1 MVEVLDRFRVDSLCL
16 PWENDVQRLRMR
28 NELFEI
34 IFSKPQRRN
43 LTQTNSVEIT
53 TFGDSKPSSI
63 PEKLSVKLVRSALLQ
78 KYSRN
83 GHFEHIDVSTA
94 AYLFHDYVVD
104 CVKSSVLRYWKQCE
118 ADMWPERQLIFQFRR
133 KKQIFY
139 EWRRFTKYAE
149 TLRRFIMRKFVA
161 WAHYTRKMHEHYSFV
176 RVCFWPFYVW
186 KRHLQQQIIARGK
199 SGFLCNVV
207 ATYIQLRHLNAW
219 TAYFRKRKWYRKQ
232 VLKARA
238 KAARKVLQCCWSAW
252 QDHTST
258 RIRIHRLWKGRGHI
272 MQQLHKLYMVKV
284 TLYIWRYYAI
294 LKQDLKH
301 RRYLCPHALLV
312 AALHSRH
319 EKKTPSSSPKHTASS
334 PALVRRPMNSSGRW
348 NGSGFMVPENSPL
361 HSSSSS
367 TQMAKATGLLT
378 RVSSV
383 KKAIHKIDDQ
393 NENGR
398 FEDEDE
404 DHGAVVAEE
413 SNNEKIAP
421 LSRIMQ
427 TEIGSRI
434 KRKSRLYDLC
444 LQLYLR
450 YREKDRRDM
459 AGNVIEFRR
468 IGKQLLSRLREQVVY
483 SKKNRFASDLGAFRV
498 QNERFRQWMIAVE
511 HKMGKSVADD
521 LKETHRSQSILEEK
535 RDIGELNWLQDT
547 AWRCN
552 GIEQCPLLAQQLRSD
567 LISIDQDNND
577 RMETIHDREVA
588 LTKRKSTEEGFLRKE
603 MSVTLKMKATQMQ
616 QAQHI
621 LRTRGHRLHDAL
633 DHVFD
638 NLLEQQMRSSLK
650 SSFRSLRVMVM
661 MKYTQTICNRVQIRN
676 WLRLCK
682 RFSYWQSHMT
692 ALHDMKTKYHV
703 FQSLLKHAVWQ
714 WKLQSPGLSLKLKR
728 RQELIWK
735 EEQALIDCE
744 LLNGSATSIQLA
756 LTKKSPANSFRC
768 IFLRWVQYTQNSFA
782 TRQIIALARR
792 KHEVWL
798 MHSIFCAFKHHVK
811 ARYSFETRLG
821 HRPFLWRQ
829 CEADLDEYH
838 RKIVAFVA
846 QLPTTKLK
854 QKLEAKLKRLQHS
867 AKGTPTLKQL
877 FQRHEEHVRERLY
890 LENRLMFVAYN
901 ERKIHHYS
909 ERTSPLFGSH
919 VGRLFAYE
927 KAPPYGSISDVAVF
941 CSKQVDGISL
951 VVKTNAS
958 VIVEGSLHGNPFGNR
973 EVFTLARGEVLVS
986 IEGFASQTIYGLR
999 FGTSTGRLSKWYGH
1013 CEKGTKFELR
1023 SEYNSKREEI
1033 VGITGYADAT
1043 SLHAIGAVFRYTPHK
1058 NLFEGMWLQNES
1070 ATQSLGSTSATGTD
1084 EVRLCDRQFAY
1095 FLQVRTCD
1103 VLSAMKRAQAMAL
1116 RVHRLSHLPSMVFTR
1131 PRVLMGIMRW
1141 LFNGLVHGL
1150 VYSTASEAKGKVL
1163 LQNGLNRRAAGE
1175 KMFEEGLKLMQ
1186 YVDSFRD
1193 EDQQLNIATLG
1204 VKKTNELREFMEQ
1217 GELKIIE
1224 GKQMIQE
1231 GQTVIHA
1238 GRAMLPHIPMTK
1250 RMMRAIRRMYKVVQ
1264 TKDYI
1269 DQMDPDLRAILLMGD
1284 NSSISADGRGSNVDG
1299 VQTEAANTSGAN
1311 AT

>member
-1 MVEVLDRFRVDSLCL
+1 MVEVLDRFSVDPLGL
-16 PWENDVQRLRMR
+16 PWENDEQRLRMR
-28 NELFEI
+28 SEFFEI

-43 LTQTNSVEIT
+43 MTQTNSVAIVT
-53 TFGDSKPSSI
+53 LGDTRQTSI

-94 AYLFHDYVVD
+94 SYLFHDFVVD
-104 CVKSSVLRYWKQCE
+104 CVKNSVFRYWKKCE
-118 ADMWPERQLIFQFRR
+118 ADLWPERQLIFQFRR

-161 WAHYTRKMHEHYSFV
+161 WAYYTRKMHEHYSFI

-199 SGFLCNVV
+199 SVFLHNVV
-207 ATYIQLRHLNAW
+207 MTYIQLRHLNAW
-219 TAYFRKRKWYRKQ
+219 TAYFRKRKRYRQQ
-232 VLKARA
+232 VFKARA
-238 KAARKVLQCCWSAW
+238 KAARKVLQCCWAAW
-252 QDHTST
+252 HGHTSA
-258 RIRIHRLWKGRGHI
+258 RVRIHRLWKGRGHI
-272 MQQLHKLYMVKV
+272 LQRLHKMYMVKV
-284 TLYIWRYYAI
+284 TLYVWRYYTI
-294 LKQDLKH
+294 LKQDLKL
-301 RRYLCPHALLV
+301 RRYNCPHALLV
-312 AALHSRH
+312 AMQNRP
-319 EKKTPSSSPKHTASS
+319 ERNTPSSCPKHTASS
-334 PALVRRPMNSSGRW
+334 PTLVRRPMNSSGRW
-348 NGSGFMVPENSPL
+348 NESGYLVPENSSL
-361 HSSSSS
+361 HSSA
-367 TQMAKATGLLT
+367 QMAKTTGLLK
-378 RVSSV
+378 RVSSI
-383 KKAIHKIDDQ
+383 KKTIHKLDGNGNEEEDENDNHDVAVVEESS
-393 NENGR
+393 NEN
-398 FEDEDE
+398 
-404 DHGAVVAEE
+404 
-413 SNNEKIAP
+413 IAS

-450 YREKDRRDM
+450 YREKDRRDT
-459 AGNVIEFRR
+459 AGNVTVFRR
-468 IGKQLLSRLREQVVY
+468 IGKQLLSRLRQRVEHNN
-483 SKKNRFASDLGAFRV
+483 KNRFASDVGAFRL
-498 QNERFRQWMIAVE
+498 QNERFRQWKIAIE
-511 HKMGKSVADD
+511 HKTDKPVADD
-521 LKETHRSQSILEEK
+521 HIEIHRSQSILEEK
-535 RDIGELNWLQDT
+535 RDIGELNWVHDT
-547 AWRCN
+547 VWRRT
-552 GIEQCPLLAQQLRSD
+552 GIEQCPLLAQQLRCD
-567 LISIDQDNND
+567 LIAIDQGNSD
-577 RMETIHDREVA
+577 RMEVIHDREVA

-603 MSVTLKMKATQMQ
+603 TSLTLKMKATQMQ
-616 QAQHI
+616 QAQQI
-621 LRTRGHRLHDAL
+621 FRTRGHRLHDIL
-633 DHVFD
+633 DRVFD
-638 NLLEQQMRSSLK
+638 NLLEQQTRSILK
-650 SSFRSLRVMVM
+650 SCFRSLRVMVM
-661 MKYTQTICNRVQIRN
+661 MKYTQTICHRVQIRN

-682 RFSYWQSHMT
+682 RFFYWESRMT
-692 ALHDMKTKYHV
+692 SLHAMKTKYHA

-714 WKLQSPGLSLKLKR
+714 WKLQSPGLPLRLKR

-735 EEQALIDCE
+735 QEQALIDCG
-744 LLNGSATSIQLA
+744 LLNGSATSTQLA
-756 LTKKSPANSFRC
+756 LTKESPSNCFRC
-768 IFLRWVQYTQNSFA
+768 VFLRWVQYTQTSYA
-782 TRQIIALARR
+782 SRQMVALARR
-792 KHEVWL
+792 KHELWL
-798 MHSIFCAFKHHVK
+798 TYVIFCALKHHVK
-811 ARYSFETRLG
+811 VRYSFETRLQ

-838 RKIVAFVA
+838 CKILAYVAR
-846 QLPTTKLK
+846 LPTTKLK
-854 QKLEAKLKRLQHS
+854 QKIKAKLKRLQHS
-867 AKGTPTLKQL
+867 VRSTPTLKQL
-877 FQRHEEHVRERLY
+877 FQQHEEHVRERLY
-890 LENRLMFVAYN
+890 LENRLMFVTYN
-901 ERKIHHYS
+901 DRKIHHYA
-909 ERTSPLFGSH
+909 ERTSPLFGSY
-919 VGRLFAYE
+919 VGRQFAYE
-927 KAPPYGSISDVAVF
+927 KAPPYGSISDIAVF

-973 EVFTLARGEVLVS
+973 EVFSLVRGEVLVS

-999 FGTSTGRLSKWYGH
+999 FGTSTGRQSKWYGH

-1023 SEYNSKREEI
+1023 SEYSSKREEI

-1043 SLHAIGAVFRYTPHK
+1043 SLHAIGAVFRYTTHK

-1070 ATQSLGSTSATGTD
+1070 ATQSIGSTRALVTD
-1084 EVRLCDRQFAY
+1084 EVRICDRQFAY

-1116 RVHRLSHLPSMVFTR
+1116 RVHRLSYLPSMVFTR
-1131 PRVLMGIMRW
+1131 PRILMGIMRW

-1150 VYSTASEAKGKVL
+1150 VCSTASEAEGKML

-1175 KMFEEGLKLMQ
+1175 KMFEEGVKLIQ

-1204 VKKTNELREFMEQ
+1204 VKKAKELHEFMEQ
-1217 GELKIIE
+1217 GELKIVE
-1224 GKQMIQE
+1224 GKQWIQE

-1284 NSSISADGRGSNVDG
+1284 NSGISADDRALSDTRSLN
-1299 VQTEAANTSGAN
+1299 GAF